1 MERTWKADYE
11 KFARTARENV
21 AATLDNMDYP
31 ALERAAELI
40 LAAKAAGKR
49 LHISGIGKPAHLAG
63 YAASLFSSTGTPA
76 AMPSST
82 APMALPWLSP
92 KMVSERSLPKVFFM
106 AYSSTPSRGRRPS
119 TGMVSARQQ
128 PRPGTLMTVI
138 WPPWAFLSCSIS
150 ASTFS
155 LL

>member
-1 MERTWKADYE
+1 MAVPVVRLLTTPDKNCTASPSTRGVERPSPRARRLSMQAARKA
-11 KFARTARENV
+11 
-21 AATLDNMDYP
+21 
-31 ALERAAELI
+31 
-40 LAAKAAGKR
+40 
-49 LHISGIGKPAHLAG
+49 
-63 YAASLFSSTGTPA
+63 SSTGTPA

-128 PRPGTLMTVI
+128 PRPGTLITVI
-138 WPPWAFLSCSIS
+138 
-150 ASTFS
+150 
-155 LL
+155 